1 MPLFLAQLRVEF
13 YHSSPSA
20 GALHLLDA
28 YVNISHSFLGWNKA
42 HRNGGAMFVGTH
54 ETDKSLNSTLRLVNT
69 TFDTNLAEATGG
81 ERFAGFGQSSAS
93 AFGLM
98 KPVMHS
104 VHLEECWSSVRAFL
118 PHVQN
123 SKQPHW
129 LLRKP
134 HWLRALMQQLQ

>member
-1 MPLFLAQLRVEF
+1 
-13 YHSSPSA
+13 
-20 GALHLLDA
+20 
-28 YVNISHSFLGWNKA
+28 
-42 HRNGGAMFVGTH
+42 MFVGTH

-81 ERFAGFGQSSAS
+81 PERFAGFGQSSAS

-104 VHLEECWSSVRAFL
+104 VHLQDEECWNSVRAFL

-134 HWLRALMQQLQ
+134 HWLRALMQPLQ